1 MKMNPWKFFDRQ
13 KTRIIFSLF
22 SSTSMPPTMPIP
34 KAPPL
39 PSFLS
44 NGAIPKLESPVKI
57 SSEPTT
63 LPPRPPM
70 ANGGRRPRH
79 VIVERQPSITENLT
93 DTSTVRIGGTI
104 EVGRLQMKDLAER
117 ELDHLCE
124 QHFQQ
129 LLEEV
134 IQSDFEKPSIPE
146 VILAVITELTNDDDT
161 EQFEKNSHHSIPV
174 YQINQDT
181 SYSTDDTELHYP
193 KPMNLMRSTDG
204 SDQSLLS
211 TSDEVQSGEY
221 RWE

>member
-1 MKMNPWKFFDRQ
+1 
-13 KTRIIFSLF
+13 
-22 SSTSMPPTMPIP
+22 MPPTMLIP

-44 NGAIPKLESPVKI
+44 NGTIPVLSKGESPVKI
-57 SSEPTT
+57 SLEPKT

-70 ANGGRRPRH
+70 VNGGRKPRH
-79 VIVERQPSITENLT
+79 VIVERQPSITENLA
-93 DTSTVRIGGTI
+93 DTSAVRIGGTI

-146 VILAVITELTNDDDT
+146 VILAVITELTNEDDT
-161 EQFEKNSHHSIPV
+161 EQFEKNSHHSIPI
-174 YQINQDT
+174 YQINHDT
-181 SYSTDDTELHYP
+181 SYSIDDTELYYP
-193 KPMNLMRSTDG
+193 RPIQSTDG
-204 SDQSLLS
+204 SDQSIFS
-211 TSDEVQSGEY
+211 TADEVQSREN
-221 RWE
+221 RWG